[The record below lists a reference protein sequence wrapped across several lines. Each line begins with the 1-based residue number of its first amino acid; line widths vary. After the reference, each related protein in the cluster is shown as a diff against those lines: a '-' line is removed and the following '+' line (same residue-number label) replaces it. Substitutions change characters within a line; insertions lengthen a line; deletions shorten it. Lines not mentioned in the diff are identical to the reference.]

1 MKKLL
6 ILLISISIS
15 TLTFGQLSGAYT
27 VGGSGGYFSTVVQAV
42 DSLNRQGV
50 KGKVVFNIRSGTYT
64 GQLQINNPRSTSS
77 TNTVLF
83 RPDTTNT
90 TPVIIRNTGTNTT
103 TRGTI
108 RFNASKYISF
118 DSLTV
123 QCLGTSYTNVVD
135 FNGATRDISFDGCK
149 LEGYSRA
156 TTSTWQAAIYDNT
169 GSGNQANNITF
180 KNNTISGGSYA
191 FYIRGWTTSRQQS
204 NWKIH
209 NNVIKDWNYMGV
221 YCWYTNLSF
230 NDNTV
235 TSKKT
240 GGYSYPYGLYLYSCY
255 NTEIRKNNIRVD
267 GAVYAQYGVYMYNC
281 NATSSARKYI
291 SNNFVY
297 CPKVNTAVWYMNRSN
312 YVDFVHNTLKSGTG
326 YNCRYG
332 TYYYAGVSNVVR
344 NNIFYN
350 ATGGY
355 AFYQLS
361 TAPVRTHNNYY
372 STGTKTNFTLGS
384 TEKSVDPIFNS
395 VSDLHINSITLD
407 GAGINIAGITKD
419 IDGDTRTSTRDIG
432 ADEFT
437 AANNDLMPV
446 SLVLPGEGGCGK
458 DSTQVTILVRNN
470 GRLTQT
476 SQPVTVI
483 VLSPIQDTISATG
496 TVSILSGK
504 TAAIKVGTINT
515 TIGGNFVFRLIT
527 NLAAEQRRENDTLQ
541 IKNRIYKSPT
551 DPFVGNNIVVCNN
564 IDTTL
569 VGSTNGRTVYW
580 YEHPDSNYFHKGD
593 SLTVNL
599 NGPDTLWTKSTDSY
613 KSRVGILDNGVGF
626 GNFTR
631 SGTLGLKFDALK
643 TLTIDTITVF
653 PSTTGNVRIRLY
665 NALGATLEDTTFT
678 MNSAGKV
685 KLPIGFKVLPGKGY
699 KIDANGSA
707 TNINFWYTYSGV
719 RYPYYDVDSALF
731 ITGPTNTSSTQYFF
745 FYNWKISVEG
755 CESGLVKVPI
765 NVRPSLKVNIGPDTG
780 YCVGNTFNYTLN
792 ATTSGGIGYKW
803 QNNTTSTNY
812 TINNGGTYW
821 VDVRSANGCVT
832 RDSVV
837 VSIVPIPTV
846 TFSGGNVC
854 TNTGAL
860 NINGKPTGGT
870 ISGAGVIGGLYYPA
884 VVGSGSHSLTYTY
897 TDRIGCSN
905 SAVGTMVVDTAPK
918 VTYTPP
924 ASICQNKR
932 SVTLGGGS
940 PAGGY
945 YFGNNI
951 QGSKLLPNKVG
962 TTTINYVYYALNG
975 CHDTASGTVNI
986 IVSPNVTWA
995 SISDQCQNTPSFNL
1009 GATPGG
1015 GTYSG
1020 SGVSA
1025 GMFNAR
1031 SAGVGLHKIS
1041 YVLTGANGCAT
1052 LETKEIRVYPVP
1064 YISFASLISACEH
1077 EKNYLLVTG
1086 GPGGGTYNGNFVN
1099 SATRSFDVQS
1109 SGAGAHTIYYV
1120 RANQWCK
1127 DSIAQT
1133 LVVNATPKANFGSDK
1148 QICGKQTLTLDAK
1161 NTGGK
1166 FLWSTGDTSQ
1176 MIIVSRPG
1184 HYVVTVTANDCRGVD
1199 SVKVSYSAVCVG
1211 IDQRL
1216 EDKVS
1221 VNIFPNPSNGIIN
1234 LNMTGFGNM
1243 DVEFLVHTTG
1253 GQKVF
1258 QANRSNLNE
1267 THEDKLDI
1275 SNLADGIYLLNIN
1288 TSEGSLVYRITINR

>member
-1 MKKLL
+1 MKRLL
-6 ILLISISIS
+6 FLLISISIS
-15 TLTFGQLSGAYT
+15 TLTFGQLSGSYT
-27 VGGSGGYFSTVVQAV
+27 VGGSGGYFTSVVQAV

-50 KGKVVFNIRSGTYT
+50 NGAVVFNIRSGTYT
-64 GQLQINNPRSTSS
+64 GRLRINRPTGTST
-77 TNTVLF
+77 TNTITF

-90 TPVIIRNTGTNTT
+90 TPVVIQYTGSSSN
-103 TRGTI
+103 RSVLM
-108 RFNASKYISF
+108 FNGSQHISF
-118 DSLTV
+118 DSLTIKSR
-123 QCLGTSYTNVVD
+123 GTSYSIVVE
-135 FNGATRDISFDGCK
+135 FMGAARYISVDGCK
-149 LEGYSRA
+149 LEGYINA
-156 TTSTWQAAIYDNT
+156 TTGTYQTVVYDNSGSSNMSRDITIENNEIIGGSHSIYTYGSNTSSQQT
-169 GSGNQANNITF
+169 GWKIINNNI
-180 KNNTISGGSYA
+180 Y
-191 FYIRGWTTSRQQS
+191 
-204 NWKIH
+204 
-209 NNVIKDWNYMGV
+209 DWNYMGIRAQ
-221 YCWYTNLSF
+221 YTNLS
-230 NDNTV
+230 V
-235 TSKKT
+235 SKNKVSSKIN
-240 GGYSYPYGLYLYSCY
+240 GGYSYPYGVYLYYCY
-255 NTEIRKNNIRVD
+255 NTEVRGNNIQVE
-267 GAVYAQYGVYMYNC
+267 GSVYAQYGVYMYQC
-281 NATSSARKYI
+281 HATSSSRKYFA
-291 SNNFVY
+291 NNIINV
-297 CPKVNTAVWYMNRSN
+297 PKGRYGIYMNRNN
-312 YVDFVHNTLKSGTG
+312 YIDFVHNTIKTGTK
-326 YNCRYG
+326 YNATYT
-332 TYYYAGVSNVVR
+332 TYYYAGASNVVR

-350 ATGGY
+350 STGGY
-355 AFYQLS
+355 AFYRIG
-361 TAPVRTHNNYY
+361 TAPTMSHNNYS
-372 STGTKTNFTLGS
+372 STGAKANFTLAG
-384 TEKSVDPIFNS
+384 TDKTVDPVFNS
-395 VSDLHINSITLD
+395 LSDLHINSITLD
-407 GAGINIAGITKD
+407 GSGTNIAGITKD
-419 IDGDTRTSTRDIG
+419 IDGDTRTSTRDMG

-437 AANNDLMPV
+437 ARNHDLMPV
-446 SLVLPGEGGCGK
+446 KLILPGEGGCGE

-470 GRLTQT
+470 GKLSQT

-483 VLSPIQDTISATG
+483 VISPIQDTITG
-496 TVSILSGK
+496 TGTKTIASGK
-504 TAAIKVGTINT
+504 MDTVKVGKINT
-515 TIGGNFVFRLIT
+515 TIGGNFVFKLIT
-527 NLAAEQRRENDTLQ
+527 NLSTEQRRENDTLL
-541 IKNRIYKSPT
+541 ITKHRIYKSPRA
-551 DPFVGNNIVVCNN
+551 PVVGNNIVVCNN

-569 VGSTNGRTVYW
+569 GANTNGKIVYW
-580 YEHPDSNYFHKGD
+580 YEHPDSSYFHKGD
-593 SLTVNL
+593 SLTVNKTTR
-599 NGPDTLWTKSTDSY
+599 DTVWAKASDDY
-613 KSRVGILDNGVGF
+613 KSKVGIASNSVGF
-626 GNFTR
+626 GNFYFR
-631 SGTLGLKFDALK
+631 QNYGIKFDVLK
-643 TLTIDTITVF
+643 TLTIDTVTVYQQ
-653 PSTTGNVRIRLY
+653 SAGNVRVRLY
-665 NALGATLEDTTFT
+665 SPIGTVLADSTYKVNSSGSAKLAL
-678 MNSAGKV
+678 
-685 KLPIGFKVLPGKGY
+685 GFKVLPGKGY
-699 KIDANGSA
+699 KLDANGS
-707 TNINFWYTYSGV
+707 TSQMWYTYSGV
-719 RYPYYDVDSALF
+719 SYPYRDADSAIIL
-731 ITGPTNTSSTQYFF
+731 TGDLLNNTRQYFF

-755 CESGLVKVPI
+755 CESPLVKVPI

-792 ATTSGGIGYKW
+792 GTTSGGQSYLW
-803 QNNTTSTNY
+803 QNRTTSPTY
-812 TINNGGTYW
+812 TVNNGGTYW
-821 VDVRSANGCVT
+821 VDVKSANGCVT

-837 VSIVPIPTV
+837 VSVVPIPVV
-846 TFSGGNVC
+846 TFLGGNVC

-870 ISGAGVIGGLYYPA
+870 IAGSGVIGGLYFPA
-884 VVGSGSHSLTYTY
+884 VVGVGSHSLTYTF
-897 TDRIGCSN
+897 TDSIGCAA

-932 SVTLGGGS
+932 AVVLGGGS

-1031 SAGVGLHKIS
+1031 SAGVGLHKVS

-1086 GPGGGTYNGNFVN
+1086 GPGGGTYSGNFVN

-1109 SGAGAHTIYYV
+1109 SGAGAHTIYYG

-1184 HYVVTVTANDCRGVD
+1184 HYAVTVTANDCRGVD
-1199 SVKVSYSAVCVG
+1199 SVKVSYSAICVG